1 MMDFSLPRIAA
12 FQRRRRGSPGAG
24 DGRSGGSATINGR
37 HGSLPRTRRRSPWA
51 RIATRTA
58 LTAAA
63 LAALVT
69 IAALAAS
76 DDSRAQRVAV
86 VMDAS
91 VAHDPGRRAAAD
103 QWLRSHGAAGVAPRI
118 ADGPT
123 QQLSVT
129 STLAVRG
136 YDVIVAVGLDGPV
149 AINPVVQRYPELR
162 VVRD

>member
-1 MMDFSLPRIAA
+1 MDFSLPRIAELR
-12 FQRRRRGSPGAG
+12 RRRRGGPGAG
-24 DGRSGGSATINGR
+24 DGRSGGSARINGR
-37 HGSLPRTRRRSPWA
+37 HGFLPRTRRRRHLPWA

-69 IAALAAS
+69 LSALAS
-76 DDSRAQRVAV
+76 PDSRAQRVGV

-91 VAHDPGRRAAAD
+91 VAHDPARRAAAD
-103 QWLRSHGAAGVAPRI
+103 QWLNSHGAAGVAPRI

-136 YDVIVAVGLDGPV
+136 YDVIVAVGLDAPV
-149 AINPVVQRYPELR
+149 AIDPVVQRYPALR
-162 VVRD
+162 VVRG